1 MDHIKEALGRFN
13 QNMAHEE
20 PDGDE
25 KPAEHEGGK
34 GHGHVHSVHIHKD
47 GTHHHMVHH
56 GGQLV
61 HHSEHPSMEE
71 AAESMKSYG
80 GTE

>member
-13 QNMAHEE
+13 AGLHEE

-25 KPAEHEGGK
+25 AKPKESHGGGK
-34 GHGHVHSVHIHKD
+34 GHIHSVHIHKD

-56 GGQLV
+56 GGKLV
-61 HHSEHPSMEE
+61 HHSEHPNMEE
-71 AAESMKSYG
+71 AAESMKNYG
-80 GTE
+80 GEE